1 VNQPNR
7 GTPAGAAPYDDL
19 FVAFQTTLA
28 GRYSLERE
36 LGRGGMGIVYL
47 AREVRLDRLVA
58 LKLFPPALAAVPR
71 LRERFLREA
80 RTAARLSHPHIVP
93 IFTVDEVDRYVF
105 FAMAFVEGETLGQRV
120 RTRGPMPPSEAAR
133 MLREVAWAL
142 GYAHE
147 QGVVHRD
154 VKPDNI
160 LLEAATGRALVADF
174 GIAGL
179 QQDATTQQTGEVVGT
194 PEFMSPEQAGGARV
208 DAQSDLYSLGVVA
221 FYALSG
227 GVPFTGAKSA
237 EVLAKHMTQ
246 PAPPIAE
253 HAPAVP
259 RRIARIVDACLA
271 KDPAERPAGAAQLAE
286 QLAATIE
293 HRKELPVALRAFVK
307 HDARVD
313 GPGVLLIP
321 PLLMVASVGVASFF
335 LAVEPGFATFFAGLV
350 LVPAGILASRARGL
364 LKVGFEHSDLAVA
377 FKTEIERGREERAF
391 SVNPRPSVLERI
403 TRLVA
408 AVGIGV
414 PLVAVILT
422 PSLSTVSRTF
432 VTIMSV
438 LAAIGWPTAI
448 GYLALLQRRRDIDTE
463 FWGKLWTGPIGRW
476 LFRIARTVLPKRAI
490 PQAMTHRPTE
500 LAIAMA
506 AEQLFAELP
515 KATRRLLGDLPAVV
529 HRLEGDAQRMR
540 TRLEELQ
547 DVVVEVPARSGEN
560 PSDRV
565 ARQLREE
572 RDTVQKQ
579 LADAVAALENIRLGL
594 LRLRSGGG
602 SVQSLTTDLAA
613 AGAVGEAVDLLLE
626 GQREVEATLA
636 RPALPPVPADP
647 TAGSTPDEGPA

>member
-1 VNQPNR
+1 MVSQPKPVTS
-7 GTPAGAAPYDDL
+7 GTPGPYDDL
-19 FVAFQTTLA
+19 FVAFQTALA

-36 LGRGGMGIVYL
+36 IGRGGMGIVYL
-47 AREVRLDRLVA
+47 AREVRLDRPVA
-58 LKLFPPALAAVPR
+58 LKLFPPELAAVAS

-80 RTAARLSHPHIVP
+80 RTAARLSHPHIVQ
-93 IFTVDEVDRYVF
+93 IYTVDEVDRFVF
-105 FAMAFVEGETLGQRV
+105 FAMAYVDGETLGARI
-120 RTRGPMPPSEAAR
+120 RNRGPMPPSEAAR

-179 QQDATTQQTGEVVGT
+179 QQDAATQQTGEVVGT

-208 DAQSDLYSLGVVA
+208 DAQSDLYALGAVA

-227 GVPFTGAKSA
+227 RVPFAGATSA
-237 EVLAKHMTQ
+237 EVLAKHLTQ

-259 RRIARIVDACLA
+259 RRIARIVDACLC

-286 QLAATIE
+286 QLAATLE

-307 HDARVD
+307 HDARID

-321 PLLMVASVGVASFF
+321 PALVIVSINVANFF
-335 LAVEPGFATFFAGLV
+335 LALEPGFATFFSGLV
-350 LVPAGILASRARGL
+350 LVPAGILAGRARRL
-364 LKVGFEHSDLAVA
+364 LKAGFEHSDLAVA

-391 SVNPRPSVLERI
+391 SVSPRPSILERI
-403 TRLVA
+403 TGILSG
-408 AVGIGV
+408 VGFGS
-414 PLVAVILT
+414 
-422 PSLSTVSRTF
+422 SLLLLF
-432 VTIMSV
+432 VTGRFDVSAALFALSSV
-438 LAAIGWPTAI
+438 PGL
-448 GYLALLQRRRDIDTE
+448 GYVALLQRRRDIDIE
-463 FWGKLWTGPIGRW
+463 FWGNLWTGPIGRL
-476 LFRIARTVLPKRAI
+476 LFRIARAVLPKRAI

-515 KATRRLLGDLPAVV
+515 KTTRKHLGDLPAVV
-529 HRLEGDAQRMR
+529 HRLEADAQRMR

-547 DVVVEVPARSGEN
+547 EVVADGPVRRGVDST
-560 PSDRV
+560 DRV
-565 ARQLREE
+565 ARALRDE

-579 LADAVAALENIRLGL
+579 LADVVAALENIRLGL
-594 LRLRSGGG
+594 LRLRSGSG
-602 SVQSLTTDLAA
+602 SVQSLTTDLGAA
-613 AGAVGEAVDLLLE
+613 RAVGEAVDLLLE
-626 GQREVEATLA
+626 GQSIVEAELR
-636 RPALPPVPADP
+636 RPALPSLPAAPTPTQPHEDP
-647 TAGSTPDEGPA
+647 A

>member
-1 VNQPNR
+1 VNQSKL
-7 GTPAGAAPYDDL
+7 AAPQGSATYDDL
-19 FVAFQTTLA
+19 FVAFQMTLA

-47 AREVRLDRLVA
+47 AREVRLDRPVA
-58 LKLFPPALAAVPR
+58 LKLFPPALAAVPS

-93 IFTVDEVDRYVF
+93 IYTVDEVDPYVF
-105 FAMAFVEGETLGQRV
+105 FAMAYVDGETLGARV
-120 RTRGPMPPSEAAR
+120 RTRGPLPPSEAAR

-142 GYAHE
+142 GHAHE

-179 QQDATTQQTGEVVGT
+179 QQDAGTQQTGEVVGT
-194 PEFMSPEQAGGARV
+194 PEFMSPEQAAGARV
-208 DAQSDLYSLGVVA
+208 DAQSDLYSLGAVA

-227 GVPFTGAKSA
+227 RVPFTGATSV
-237 EVLAKHMTQ
+237 EILAQHMTQ

-293 HRKELPVALRAFVK
+293 HRRELPVALRAFVK

-321 PLLMVASVGVASFF
+321 PALMVASVGVASFF
-335 LAVEPGFATFFAGLV
+335 LAVEPGFATFFAGLL
-350 LVPAGILASRARGL
+350 LVPGGILAHRARRL
-364 LKVGFEHSDLAVA
+364 LKAGFEHSDLAVA

-391 SVNPRPSVLERI
+391 SVSPRPSILERI

-414 PLVAVILT
+414 PFAALILN
-422 PSLSTVSRTF
+422 PSLGNVSRTF
-432 VTIMSV
+432 VTVMSV
-438 LAAIGWPTAI
+438 LAAIGWPSAI

-476 LFRIARTVLPKRAI
+476 LFRIARAVLPKRAI

-515 KATRRLLGDLPAVV
+515 KATRRQLGDLPGVV
-529 HRLEGDAQRMR
+529 HRLEADAQRMR

-547 DVVVEVPARSGEN
+547 DVVVDVPARSRGDQ
-560 PSDRV
+560 SDGV
-565 ARQLREE
+565 ARALREE
-572 RDTVQKQ
+572 RDTVQKR
-579 LADAVAALENIRLGL
+579 LADTVAALENIRLGL
-594 LRLRSGGG
+594 LRLTSGAG
-602 SVQSLTTDLAA
+602 SVQSMTTDLAA
-613 AGAVGEAVDLLLE
+613 ARAVGEAVDLLLE
-626 GQREVEATLA
+626 GQREVEAELKRPPLA
-636 RPALPPVPADP
+636 PRPE
-647 TAGSTPDEGPA
+647 TPS

>member
-1 VNQPNR
+1 MNQPIL
-7 GTPAGAAPYDDL
+7 GTPKGTAPYDDL
-19 FVAFQTTLA
+19 FVAFQSALA

-47 AREVRLDRLVA
+47 AREVRLDRPVA
-58 LKLFPPALAAVPR
+58 LKLFPPALAAVPS

-93 IFTVDEVDRYVF
+93 IYTVDEVDRFVF
-105 FAMAFVEGETLGQRV
+105 FAMAYVDGETLGARV
-120 RTRGPMPPSEAAR
+120 RIRGPLPPSEAAR

-160 LLEAATGRALVADF
+160 LIEAATGRALVADF

-179 QQDATTQQTGEVVGT
+179 RQDASTQQTSEVAGT
-194 PEFMSPEQAGGARV
+194 PEFMGPEQAGGARV

-227 GVPFTGAKSA
+227 RVPFAGATSA

-286 QLAATIE
+286 QLAATLE

-307 HDARVD
+307 HDARID

-321 PLLMVASVGVASFF
+321 PPLMAASVGVASFF
-335 LAVEPGFATFFAGLV
+335 LAVEPGLTTFFAGLV
-350 LVPAGILASRARGL
+350 LLPAGVLAYRARRL
-364 LKVGFEHSDLAVA
+364 LKAGFEHSDLAVA
-377 FKTEIERGREERAF
+377 FKSEIERGRA
-391 SVNPRPSVLERI
+391 
-403 TRLVA
+403 LV
-408 AVGIGV
+408 GLSSGV
-414 PLVAVILT
+414 
-422 PSLSTVSRTF
+422 
-432 VTIMSV
+432 
-438 LAAIGWPTAI
+438 

-463 FWGKLWTGPIGRW
+463 FWGKLWTGLIGRW
-476 LFRIARTVLPKRAI
+476 LFRVARAVLPRRAI

-515 KATRRLLGDLPAVV
+515 KATRRQLGGLPAVV
-529 HRLEGDAQRMR
+529 HRLEADAQRMR
-540 TRLEELQ
+540 TQLEELQ
-547 DVVVEVPARSGEN
+547 EVVVDVPARSGRS
-560 PSDRV
+560 PSDHV
-565 ARQLREE
+565 ARALREE
-572 RDTVQKQ
+572 RDTVQQQ

-594 LRLRSGGG
+594 LRLRSGVGT
-602 SVQSLTTDLAA
+602 VQSLTTDLVAA
-613 AGAVGEAVDLLLE
+613 RAVGEAVDLLLE
-626 GQREVEATLA
+626 GQREVEAELA
-636 RPALPPVPADP
+636 RPALPPIPADP
-647 TAGSTPDEGPA
+647 TAGSRPGEGPA

>member
-1 VNQPNR
+1 MNQSKL
-7 GTPAGAAPYDDL
+7 AAPQGSATYDDL
-19 FVAFQTTLA
+19 FVAFQMTLA

-47 AREVRLDRLVA
+47 AREVRLDRPVA
-58 LKLFPPALAAVPR
+58 LKLFPPALAAVPS

-93 IFTVDEVDRYVF
+93 IYTVDEVDPYVF
-105 FAMAFVEGETLGQRV
+105 FAMAYVDGETLGARV
-120 RTRGPMPPSEAAR
+120 RTRGPLPPSEAAR

-142 GYAHE
+142 GHAHE

-179 QQDATTQQTGEVVGT
+179 QQDAGTQQTGEVVGT
-194 PEFMSPEQAGGARV
+194 PEFMSPEQAAGARV
-208 DAQSDLYSLGVVA
+208 DAQSDLYSLGAVA

-227 GVPFTGAKSA
+227 RVPFTGATSV
-237 EVLAKHMTQ
+237 EILAQHMTQ

-293 HRKELPVALRAFVK
+293 HRRELPVALRAFVK

-321 PLLMVASVGVASFF
+321 PALMVASVGVASFF
-335 LAVEPGFATFFAGLV
+335 LAVEPGFATFFAGLL
-350 LVPAGILASRARGL
+350 LVPGGILAHRARRL
-364 LKVGFEHSDLAVA
+364 LKAGFEHSDLAVA

-391 SVNPRPSVLERI
+391 SVSPRPSILERI

-414 PLVAVILT
+414 PFAALILN
-422 PSLSTVSRTF
+422 PSLGNVSRTF
-432 VTIMSV
+432 VTVMSV
-438 LAAIGWPTAI
+438 LAAIGWPSAI

-476 LFRIARTVLPKRAI
+476 LFRIARAVLPKRAI

-515 KATRRLLGDLPAVV
+515 KATRRQLGDLPGVV
-529 HRLEGDAQRMR
+529 HRLEADAQRMR

-547 DVVVEVPARSGEN
+547 DVVVDVPARSRGDQ
-560 PSDRV
+560 SDGV
-565 ARQLREE
+565 ARALREE
-572 RDTVQKQ
+572 RDTVQKR
-579 LADAVAALENIRLGL
+579 LADTVAALENIRLGL
-594 LRLRSGGG
+594 LRLTSGAG
-602 SVQSLTTDLAA
+602 SVQSMTTDLAA
-613 AGAVGEAVDLLLE
+613 ARAVGEAVDLLLE
-626 GQREVEATLA
+626 GQREVEAELKRPPLA
-636 RPALPPVPADP
+636 PRPE
-647 TAGSTPDEGPA
+647 TPS

>member
-1 VNQPNR
+1 MVSQPKHV
-7 GTPAGAAPYDDL
+7 TPSGAAFDDL
-19 FVAFQTTLA
+19 FVAFQTALA

-47 AREVRLDRLVA
+47 AREVRLDRSVA
-58 LKLFPPALAAVPR
+58 LKLFPPELAAVPA

-93 IFTVDEVDRYVF
+93 IFTVDEVDPFVF
-105 FAMAFVEGETLGQRV
+105 FAMAYVDGETLGARI
-120 RTRGPMPPSEAAR
+120 RTRGPLPPSEAAR

-179 QQDATTQQTGEVVGT
+179 QQDATSQPTGEVVGT

-208 DAQSDLYSLGVVA
+208 DAQSDLYALGAVA

-227 GVPFTGAKSA
+227 RVPFAGATSA
-237 EVLAKHMTQ
+237 EILAKHITQ

-271 KDPAERPAGAAQLAE
+271 KDPSERPAGAAQLAE
-286 QLAATIE
+286 QLAATLE

-307 HDARVD
+307 HDARID

-321 PLLMVASVGVASFF
+321 PLLMFAAGGVARFF
-335 LAVEPGFATFFAGLV
+335 LAVEPGFATFFAGLI
-350 LVPAGILASRARGL
+350 LVPAGILAGRARRL
-364 LKVGFEHSDLAVA
+364 LKAGFEHSDLAVA

-391 SVNPRPSVLERI
+391 SVNPRPTVLER
-403 TRLVA
+403 TLRLGAV
-408 AVGIGV
+408 VGIGG
-414 PLVAVILT
+414 
-422 PSLSTVSRTF
+422 S
-432 VTIMSV
+432 SV
-438 LAAIGWPTAI
+438 LAFLASQLDAVSGTLLVLGWPSAI
-448 GYLALLQRRRDIDTE
+448 GYFALLQRRRDIDTE
-463 FWGKLWTGPIGRW
+463 FWGKLWTGPVGRW
-476 LFRIARTVLPKRAI
+476 LFRVARAILPKRAI
-490 PQAMTHRPTE
+490 PLAMTHRPTE

-515 KATRRLLGDLPAVV
+515 KPVRKQLGDLPAVV
-529 HRLEGDAQRMR
+529 HRLEADAQRMR
-540 TRLEELQ
+540 TRLDELQ
-547 DVVVEVPARSGEN
+547 EVVADGPVRGRGDS
-560 PSDRV
+560 SDHV
-565 ARQLREE
+565 AQALREE
-572 RDTVQKQ
+572 RDTVQQQ
-579 LADAVAALENIRLGL
+579 LADTVAALENIRLGL
-594 LRLRSGGG
+594 LRLRSGSG
-602 SVQSLTTDLAA
+602 SVQSLTTDLGAA
-613 AGAVGEAVDLLLE
+613 RAVGEAVDWLLE
-626 GQREVEATLA
+626 GQRVVEAELK
-636 RPALPPVPADP
+636 RPALPAVPAGPPTPAKPREDP
-647 TAGSTPDEGPA
+647 A

>member
-1 VNQPNR
+1 MNQPNR

-259 RRIARIVDACLA
+259 RRIARIV
-271 KDPAERPAGAAQLAE
+271 
-286 QLAATIE
+286 
-293 HRKELPVALRAFVK
+293 
-307 HDARVD
+307 
-313 GPGVLLIP
+313 
-321 PLLMVASVGVASFF
+321 
-335 LAVEPGFATFFAGLV
+335 
-350 LVPAGILASRARGL
+350 ASRARGL

-414 PLVAVILT
+414 PLVAVIVT

-547 DVVVEVPARSGEN
+547 DVVVEVPARSGEH